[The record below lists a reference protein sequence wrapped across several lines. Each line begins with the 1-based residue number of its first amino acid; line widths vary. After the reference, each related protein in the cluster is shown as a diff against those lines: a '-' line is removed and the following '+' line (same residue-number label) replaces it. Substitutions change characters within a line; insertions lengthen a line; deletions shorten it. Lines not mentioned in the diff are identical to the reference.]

1 MIETRAACLT
11 PPGVAA
17 IATIAV
23 RGPKALDVIAKLFRP
38 ASGNSFSAERCRLIG
53 QFHLGHFGE
62 DLADEVVI
70 AVRRLLPPPW
80 VEIHCHGGSAVVRLI
95 LETLARQ
102 GVPSCSW
109 QELDMQTAANQLAAE
124 VAGELVKASTVR
136 TAAILL
142 DQYHGAFERALRE
155 VREAFDRGDFDK
167 ATALLKQL
175 AGHAPLGRHLTS
187 PWRVAVAGP
196 PNVGKSS
203 LVNALAG
210 FQRSIVSP
218 TPGTTRDLVTTLIA
232 VDGWPIELIDTAG
245 MREQGGPI
253 EEQGIARARS
263 AIADADI
270 CLWLLDASTPP
281 VWPDVSSA
289 KVHLIINK
297 IDLPAVWDVNQTQA
311 ALHVSARTGAG
322 MAELCDALARWL
334 VPEPP
339 VAGTPAPF
347 SPAWCDRVEACHRLC
362 SLGQHEEARR
372 LLATRPHA
380 S

>member
-1 MIETRAACLT
+1 METRAACLT

-23 RGPKALDVIAKLFRP
+23 RGPQALDVVAKLFRP
-38 ASGNSFSAERCRLIG
+38 ASGNPFSAERCRLIG
-53 QFHLGHFGE
+53 QFHLGRFGE
-62 DLADEVVI
+62 ELADEVVI
-70 AVRRLLPPPW
+70 AVRRLSPSPW
-80 VEIHCHGGSAVVRLI
+80 VEIHCHGGSEVVRLI

-109 QELDMQTAANQLAAE
+109 QELEMQTAASPVAAE
-124 VAGELVKASTVR
+124 VAGELVKACTVR

-142 DQYHGAFERALRE
+142 DQYHGAFERALQE
-155 VREAFDRGDFDK
+155 VRSAFDQGKFDK

-175 AGHAPLGRHLTS
+175 AGHTPLGRHLTA

-263 AIADADI
+263 AVADADI

-289 KVHLIINK
+289 KTHLIVNK
-297 IDLPAVWDVNQTQA
+297 IDLPAVWDVNQAQA

-322 MAELCDALARWL
+322 IAELCDALARWL
-334 VPEPP
+334 VPDPP
-339 VAGTPAPF
+339 VGGAPVPF
-347 SPAWCDRVEACHRLC
+347 SPTWCDCVEACYKLS
-362 SLGQHEEARR
+362 SLGQHQEARR
-372 LLATRPHA
+372 ALCELPI
-380 S
+380 